1 MTALSLNC
9 WMRPNRPGSQSFDSL
24 NNLKPTKNSDYF
36 TTATALFSAIYMR
49 IIYSKLS
56 STGASALLAE
66 SGYTTRKGLSCCIDL
81 ILNKKEINHAKIK
94 NQCCQVP
101 YIIR

>member
-9 WMRPNRPGSQSFDSL
+9 WIRMSLPGSQSFISL

-36 TTATALFSAIYMR
+36 TTATAFFSAIRLR
-49 IIYSKLS
+49 IIYRLLS
-56 STGASALLAE
+56 FIGASALLAAL
-66 SGYTTRKGLSCCIDL
+66 GYTTRKGLSCCIDL

-94 NQCCQVP
+94 NQCCQIP